1 MMESFFV
8 DLGRGLIA
16 FAGRLLKIFLP
27 VIIGLVLAYL
37 LNGPVS
43 YLEKKFK
50 SRGLSILLTYAC
62 AIAVLGALVCGF
74 VILIVGAFPSG
85 GFTETIDYIK
95 NYCGEAIDSVC
106 KILSAQLPGFADFG
120 RQEILEMLQN
130 RLFGNFSVSSL
141 MGVAH
146 SVAESL
152 VTVFVA
158 LVASVYLLKDKEFFL
173 MLWGRFLSLTMKQ
186 RPHGIICET
195 ASEIGKVLST
205 FVKAA
210 LLDSLMVSF
219 LSALALSLL
228 RVSYAPLIGILA
240 GLLNIIPYFGPVLG
254 IIPAFF
260 AAFFSGG
267 IFRAVAAAVALVLV
281 QQIDSNYIY
290 PKIVGEAT
298 GLHPLFVLLSVSI
311 MGSLFGIAGM
321 LLAVPAA
328 GIAAVFIRRWCYSK
342 E

>member
-1 MMESFFV
+1 MESFFV
-8 DLGRGLIA
+8 DFGRMLAA
-16 FAGRLLKIFLP
+16 FAGRVLRVFLP
-27 VIIGLVLAYL
+27 AIIGLLLAYL

-43 YLEKKFK
+43 YLEKRLK
-50 SRGLSILLTYAC
+50 SRGLAIFLTYVC
-62 AIAVLGALVCGF
+62 AFSALGALIYGF
-74 VILIVGAFPSG
+74 LILIIGAFPKGS
-85 GFTETIDYIK
+85 FMETIEYIK

-106 KILSAQLPGFADFG
+106 DILSEYIPGFSDFG

-130 RLFGNFSVSSL
+130 PLAGSLSVSSL
-141 MGVAH
+141 VCVAH

-186 RPHGIICET
+186 KAHGIVCET
-195 ASEIGKVLST
+195 AAEISKVLST
-205 FVKAA
+205 FIKAA

-228 RVSYAPLIGILA
+228 RVSYAPLIGIIA
-240 GLLNIIPYFGPVLG
+240 GLLNIIPYFGPALG
-254 IIPAFF
+254 MVPAFL

-267 IFRAVAAAVALVLV
+267 IFRAVSAVIALVIV

-311 MGSLFGIAGM
+311 MGYLFGIVGM

-328 GIAAVFIRRWCYSK
+328 GIAAVFIRHWGYGK